1 MIANLSLKIMRL
13 LPTVGEDVQIEI
25 DPETGVNVMHPM
37 GAFGTAPDMPDEI
50 SRSYLADSLG
60 ALKEDPSQ

>member
-1 MIANLSLKIMRL
+1 MIASLSLKIMRL
-13 LPTVGEDVQIEI
+13 LPSVGEDVQVEI
-25 DPETGVNVMHPM
+25 DPEMGVNVIHPM

-60 ALKEDPSQ
+60 ALKENPSQ